1 MAAGSVI
8 KEPRRGTNDIV
19 TKKSRRE
26 WFMGNNFEICLTHV
40 KEKSNIGL
48 LAAITIIT
56 KTNNGST

>member
-1 MAAGSVI
+1 M
-8 KEPRRGTNDIV
+8 V

-48 LAAITIIT
+48 LAAITIIA